1 MSKQR
6 KPDGWK
12 KLKQLLEILK
22 SQSTQM
28 RHQLHQRN
36 HDPDRNL
43 QNQMIHKAQGEILDP
58 PLDLKNRAALVQS
71 LDHDLVL
78 DQDQG
83 QDLVRRSL
91 GLDQHLRIVVV
102 EVQANQ
108 IQTDDL
114 QLIKVFMNYIHEC
127 YIR

>member
-1 MSKQR
+1 MNHKVQR
-6 KPDGWK
+6 
-12 KLKQLLEILK
+12 
-22 SQSTQM
+22 
-28 RHQLHQRN
+28 
-36 HDPDRNL
+36 
-43 QNQMIHKAQGEILDP
+43 EILDP
-58 PLDLKNRAALVQS
+58 PLDLKNHAALVQS
-71 LDHDLVL
+71 LDQDLVL

-83 QDLVRRSL
+83 QDLAHRLL